1 MNFLEYKKLLKSKG
15 INLFDDEYR
24 VSYHNIMILN
34 YDLVNT
40 MQTGGGNNKDFYYLS
55 PLSLLRN
62 SGSKDIN
69 RIKLIVSNLA
79 SGNIASAKYTCQS
92 NIKLLY
98 S

>member
-24 VSYHNIMILN
+24 ISYHNIMILN

-40 MQTGGGNNKDFYYLS
+40 MQVGGGNRDFYYLS

-62 SGSKDIN
+62 SGNKDIN
-69 RIKLIVSNLA
+69 RIKLIISNLI
-79 SGNIASAKYTCQS
+79 SGNMASAKYSCQS